1 MTSAARSR
9 CGWREGAPGRVL
21 IPELRKRFPGLVA
34 IEVTDRTT
42 ADEIELVR
50 TLAKSADAVVAA
62 TFVRTAAYSGRA
74 SLAPAQQALVEGL
87 ARDVGTRPFVAIA
100 LGSPFVGELGAK
112 LAALLVTY
120 ELGDAPEAAAVRA
133 ICGEAPISGRLPVS
147 LPGLFAAG
155 HGLDRAALAP
165 GAPIAGR

>member
-1 MTSAARSR
+1 
-9 CGWREGAPGRVL
+9 
-21 IPELRKRFPGLVA
+21 
-34 IEVTDRTT
+34 VT
-42 ADEIELVR
+42 
-50 TLAKSADAVVAA
+50 
-62 TFVRTAAYSGRA
+62 
-74 SLAPAQQALVEGL
+74 
-87 ARDVGTRPFVAIA
+87 IA

-112 LAALLVTY
+112 LPALVVTY

-133 ICGEAPISGRLPVS
+133 ICGEAPIGGRLPVS